1 MNESRY
7 CEVKIPQ
14 DALEYMRLQ
23 VTESP
28 SQQDNET
35 QSQCQSQSQC
45 QRQSPKVATEVFTDE
60 KIEYDL
66 NEVSSRGIA
75 MTLEPASFKIFKL

>member
-23 VTESP
+23 SNEST
-28 SQQDNET
+28 SEVAK
-35 QSQCQSQSQC
+35 SQSLM
-45 QRQSPKVATEVFTDE
+45 SESKSVSVSNYATEVFTDE